1 MPYQL
6 NKIILQRDNIT
17 DYETHTHPMDT
28 EIDFPFVAGKLQE
41 LVPIEHQYG
50 KKSKLELSTTPLFNE
65 SGLTK
70 LIPEVGPQGIY
81 YLELRPGYKLKQLIV
96 EPDDVVV
103 DIYIGAKD
111 TLIYSFYNPTRRN
124 HISITASSEKD
135 KDNVY
140 AKLKSDLTDIYW
152 RQYFIRLVQNE
163 VDVKRSSSKVSENM
177 TAEEVAN
184 YLNLEIKTIR
194 NWTSEGKIPSVKL
207 GSAVRYQ
214 KERIDMWLKSKEK
227 KLVRNNASKQNY

>member
-1 MPYQL
+1 MPYKL
-6 NKIILQRDNIT
+6 KKIIFQRDNIT

-41 LVPIEHQYG
+41 LIPEKHQYG
-50 KKSKLELSTTPLFNE
+50 RKSKLELSTTPLFNE

-70 LIPEVGPQGIY
+70 LIPEVEPKGIY

-103 DIYIGAKD
+103 DIYIGAED

-124 HISITASSEKD
+124 HLSITASSEKD
-135 KDNVY
+135 KDNIY

-152 RQYFIRLVQNE
+152 RQYFVRVAMDII
-163 VDVKRSSSKVSENM
+163 DIKKGDTKVSENM
-177 TAEEVAN
+177 TAEEVADYIN
-184 YLNLEIKTIR
+184 YKVKTIR
-194 NWTSEGKIPSVKL
+194 NWTSQEKIPYVKV
-207 GSAVRYQ
+207 GGGVRYQ
-214 KERIDMWLKSKEK
+214 KERIDAWLKTKEK
-227 KLVRNNASKQNY
+227 KSRSRKSI